1 MDPNNQRITGLRVHD
16 DTKASAGYTLFTP
29 AAGTT
34 AYLVDMEGREVHRWE
49 MEHQPGNWGYL
60 LENGNLLYA
69 GNLRKAPAGLVGG
82 NGGEL
87 LEVDWDGNVVW
98 RYEDHMLHHD
108 FSRMPNGN
116 TMALGWEPVPE
127 ALAAR
132 VQGGVP
138 NDEPGH
144 TLWCDYFNEITPEG
158 KVVWEWHA
166 QEHLD
171 PVEDSIC
178 PLHARHEWT
187 HANTCNVLPDGNLL
201 TSFRVTNTIG
211 IIDHDSGEWAWKYR
225 NIELGH
231 QHDPTLLD
239 NGNILV
245 FANGMHV
252 LENPCSKIFE
262 IDPKTNEIVWQY
274 RSKPIWEFF
283 SHFISGAQRLPNGNT
298 LICEGM
304 TGRLFEVTM
313 DGETVWEYVVPFFA
327 DHPRHGNTNNTF
339 RARRYA
345 PDFPGLVG
353 RDLSPKG

>member
-1 MDPNNQRITGLRVHD
+1 M
-16 DTKASAGYTLFTP
+16 
-29 AAGTT
+29 
-34 AYLVDMEGREVHRWE
+34 
-49 MEHQPGNWGYL
+49 
-60 LENGNLLYA
+60 
-69 GNLRKAPAGLVGG
+69 
-82 NGGEL
+82 
-87 LEVDWDGNVVW
+87 
-98 RYEDHMLHHD
+98 
-108 FSRMPNGN
+108 
-116 TMALGWEPVPE
+116 
-127 ALAAR
+127 
-132 VQGGVP
+132 
-138 NDEPGH
+138 
-144 TLWCDYFNEITPEG
+144 
-158 KVVWEWHA
+158 
-166 QEHLD
+166 
-171 PVEDSIC
+171 
-178 PLHARHEWT
+178 
-187 HANTCNVLPDGNLL
+187 
-201 TSFRVTNTIG
+201 
-211 IIDHDSGEWAWKYR
+211 
-225 NIELGH
+225 
-231 QHDPTLLD
+231 LD